1 MSLGSKQQ
9 SLEELKS
16 EFLTEFRHMQG
27 AVHRLIDHVTTISGY
42 AELASLHPENHPA
55 VELTKILSTAE
66 ICTVTLRN
74 CLRAHHEN

>member
-1 MSLGSKQQ
+1 LSLGSKQQ

-27 AVHRLIDHVTTISGY
+27 AVHRLIDHVTTIRVMR
-42 AELASLHPENHPA
+42 SLPA
-55 VELTKILSTAE
+55 YTRKIIRQSNSQKSSATAE